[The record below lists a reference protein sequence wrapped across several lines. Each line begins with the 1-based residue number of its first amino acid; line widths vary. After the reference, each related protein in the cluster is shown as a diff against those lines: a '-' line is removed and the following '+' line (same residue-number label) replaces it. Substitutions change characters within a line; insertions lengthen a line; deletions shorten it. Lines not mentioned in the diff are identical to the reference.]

1 MHDTT
6 AAVADTDVATPQWPA
21 QDYISGILILI
32 DYIHVYVF
40 SYVYVHVFSYSEQ
53 ISSTQIINPHDLI

>member
-40 SYVYVHVFSYSEQ
+40 SYSEQ